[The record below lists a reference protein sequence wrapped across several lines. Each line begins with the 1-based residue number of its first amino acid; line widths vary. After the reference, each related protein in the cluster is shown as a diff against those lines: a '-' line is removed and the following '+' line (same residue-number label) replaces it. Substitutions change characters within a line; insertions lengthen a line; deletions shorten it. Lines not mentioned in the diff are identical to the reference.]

1 MAPNSDPQKEPH
13 SGSGSANE
21 CGVPAAA
28 GQGVVSPMPI
38 GTQHAAVFIVSVFAM
53 GIGLQS

>member
-1 MAPNSDPQKEPH
+1 MAHTTDPQKEPH
-13 SGSGSANE
+13 LGLGSANKCE
-21 CGVPAAA
+21 VPAVV